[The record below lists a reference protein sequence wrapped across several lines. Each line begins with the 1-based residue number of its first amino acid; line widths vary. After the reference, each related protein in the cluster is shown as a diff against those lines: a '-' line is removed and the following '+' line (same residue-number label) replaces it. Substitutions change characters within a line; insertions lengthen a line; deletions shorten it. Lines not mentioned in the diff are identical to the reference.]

1 VRQKVSDNL
10 LVVGATV
17 LFAGV
22 TAVLAHVHV
31 SVMAGAA
38 MILGGIATITVMS
51 SFNTAAQ
58 TGRCRMGAGTGT
70 GTGLVDLHAHLHG
83 WDGSWE
89 RAWGAFAVRFGV
101 ISALT

>member
-1 VRQKVSDNL
+1 VRQKVSNNL

-58 TGRCRMGAGTGT
+58 TGRCMGA
-70 GTGLVDLHAHLHG
+70 GLVDLHARLHG

>member
-1 VRQKVSDNL
+1 VRQKVSNNL

-70 GTGLVDLHAHLHG
+70 GLVDLHAHLHG
-83 WDGSWE
+83 GMAVGSA
-89 RAWGAFAVRFGV
+89 RGALSRFA
-101 ISALT
+101 SA